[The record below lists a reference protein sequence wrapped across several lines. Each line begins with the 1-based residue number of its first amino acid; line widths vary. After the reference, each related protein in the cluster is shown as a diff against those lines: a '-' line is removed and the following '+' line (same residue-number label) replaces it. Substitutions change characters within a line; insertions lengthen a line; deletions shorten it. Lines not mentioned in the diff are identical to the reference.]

1 MRFTLAFAVHLKNSH
16 NYFIKALQFMEFFSE
31 EIRITIQIILIDLVL
46 SADNAVIIGM
56 AASQFDPAIRKKVLI
71 IGTGFAVVF
80 RIIFSAMTA
89 YLMQFQGIRTVGGIL
104 LLWVAYKLYAD
115 ILKKKEEAKDLSKYQ
130 VKETEKSNFRKALT
144 TIIVADITLS
154 LDNVI
159 AVAGAAKTNYSLLVF
174 GLALAIILMVTLAN
188 AISVYLKKHKWIG
201 WLGVLSVL
209 WVAADL
215 IWDDIQL
222 LL

>member
-1 MRFTLAFAVHLKNSH
+1 MD
-16 NYFIKALQFMEFFSE
+16 FFSE

-71 IGTGFAVVF
+71 IGTGFAVLF

-104 LLWVAYKLYAD
+104 LLWVSYKLYVD
-115 ILKKKEEAKDLSKYQ
+115 ILKKKEETKDISKYQ
-130 VKETEKSNFRKALT
+130 VAESEKSNFRKAVMT
-144 TIIVADITLS
+144 VIVADITLS

-159 AVAGAAKTNYSLLVF
+159 AVAGAAGTNYGLLVF
-174 GLALAIILMVTLAN
+174 GLALAIVLMVTLAN
-188 AISVYLKKHKWIG
+188 AISVYIKKYKWIG
-201 WLGVLSVL
+201 WLGLLSIL

-215 IWDDIQL
+215 IWDDIKL
-222 LL
+222 LI

>member
-1 MRFTLAFAVHLKNSH
+1 MT
-16 NYFIKALQFMEFFSE
+16 EFFSE

-71 IGTGFAVVF
+71 IGTAFAVVF

-89 YLMQFQGIRTVGGIL
+89 YLMQFQGIRTIGGIL
-104 LLWVAYKLYAD
+104 LFWVAYKLYVD
-115 ILKKKEEAKDLSKYQ
+115 ILKKKEETKDISKYQ
-130 VKETEKSNFRKALT
+130 VAESERSNFRKAVMT
-144 TIIVADITLS
+144 VIVADITLS

-159 AVAGAAKTNYSLLVF
+159 AVAGAAGTNYGLLVF

-188 AISVYLKKHKWIG
+188 AISIYLKKHKWIG
-201 WLGVLSVL
+201 WLGLLSVL
-209 WVAADL
+209 WVAGDL
-215 IWDDIQL
+215 IWDDIKL

>member
-1 MRFTLAFAVHLKNSH
+1 MT
-16 NYFIKALQFMEFFSE
+16 EFFSE

-80 RIIFSAMTA
+80 RILFSAMTA
-89 YLMQFQGIRTVGGIL
+89 YLMQFQGIRTIGGIL
-104 LLWVAYKLYAD
+104 LLWVSYKLYVD
-115 ILKKKEEAKDLSKYQ
+115 ILKKKEETKDISKYQ
-130 VKETEKSNFRKALT
+130 VAESERSNFRKAVMT
-144 TIIVADITLS
+144 VIIADITLS

-159 AVAGAAKTNYSLLVF
+159 AVAGAAGTHYFLLIF

-188 AISVYLKKHKWIG
+188 AISIYIKKYKWIG
-201 WLGVLSVL
+201 WLGLLSIL
-209 WVAADL
+209 WVAGDL
-215 IWDDIQL
+215 IWDDVKL

>member
-1 MRFTLAFAVHLKNSH
+1 MD
-16 NYFIKALQFMEFFSE
+16 FFSE

-80 RIIFSAMTA
+80 RILFSAMTA
-89 YLMQFQGIRTVGGIL
+89 YLMQFQGIRTIGGIL
-104 LLWVAYKLYAD
+104 LLWVSYKLYVD
-115 ILKKKEEAKDLSKYQ
+115 ILKKKDETKDLSKYQ
-130 VKETEKSNFRKALT
+130 VAESERSNFRKAVMT
-144 TIIVADITLS
+144 VIIADITLS

-159 AVAGAAKTNYSLLVF
+159 AVAGAAGTNYGLLVF

-188 AISVYLKKHKWIG
+188 AISVYIKKYKWIG
-201 WLGVLSVL
+201 WLGLLSIL
-209 WVAADL
+209 WVAGDL
-215 IWDDIQL
+215 IWDDIKL

>member
-1 MRFTLAFAVHLKNSH
+1 LT
-16 NYFIKALQFMEFFSE
+16 EFFSE

-71 IGTGFAVVF
+71 IGTAFAVVF
-80 RIIFSAMTA
+80 RIMFSAMTA
-89 YLMQFQGIRTVGGIL
+89 YLMQFQGIRTIGGIL
-104 LLWVAYKLYAD
+104 LFWVAYKLYVD

-130 VKETEKSNFRKALT
+130 VDVSERSNFRKAVMT
-144 TIIVADITLS
+144 VIIADITLS

-159 AVAGAAKTNYSLLVF
+159 AVAGAAGTNYGLLVF

-188 AISVYLKKHKWIG
+188 AISIYLKKHKWIG
-201 WLGVLSVL
+201 WLGLLSVL
-209 WVAADL
+209 WVAGDL
-215 IWDDIQL
+215 IWDDIKL

>member
-1 MRFTLAFAVHLKNSH
+1 
-16 NYFIKALQFMEFFSE
+16 MEFFSE

-71 IGTGFAVVF
+71 IGTGLAVVF
-80 RIIFSAMTA
+80 RILFSAMTA

-104 LLWVAYKLYAD
+104 LFWVAYKLYVD
-115 ILKKKEEAKDLSKYQ
+115 ILKDKKDETKDLSKYQ
-130 VKETEKSNFRKALT
+130 VQEAEKNNFRKALMT
-144 TIIVADITLS
+144 VIVADITLS

-159 AVAGAAKTNYSLLVF
+159 AVAGAAKTNYTLLVF

-201 WLGVLSVL
+201 WLGFLSVL

>member
-1 MRFTLAFAVHLKNSH
+1 MD
-16 NYFIKALQFMEFFSE
+16 FFSE

-80 RIIFSAMTA
+80 RILFSAMTA
-89 YLMQFQGIRTVGGIL
+89 YLMQFQGIRTIGGIL
-104 LLWVAYKLYAD
+104 LLWVSYKLYVD
-115 ILKKKEEAKDLSKYQ
+115 ILKKKDETKDLSKYQ
-130 VKETEKSNFRKALT
+130 VAESERSNFRKAVMT
-144 TIIVADITLS
+144 VIIADITLS

-159 AVAGAAKTNYSLLVF
+159 AVAGAAGTNYGLLVF
-174 GLALAIILMVTLAN
+174 GLALAIVLMVTLAN
-188 AISVYLKKHKWIG
+188 AISVYIKKYRWIG
-201 WLGVLSVL
+201 WLGLLSIL

-215 IWDDIQL
+215 IWDDIKL
-222 LL
+222 VL

>member
-1 MRFTLAFAVHLKNSH
+1 MT
-16 NYFIKALQFMEFFSE
+16 EFFSE

-71 IGTGFAVVF
+71 IGTAFAVVF

-89 YLMQFQGIRTVGGIL
+89 YLMQFQGIRTIGGIL
-104 LLWVAYKLYAD
+104 LFWVAYKLYVD
-115 ILKKKEEAKDLSKYQ
+115 ILKKKEETKDISKYQ
-130 VKETEKSNFRKALT
+130 VAESERSNFRKAVMT
-144 TIIVADITLS
+144 VIIADITLS

-159 AVAGAAKTNYSLLVF
+159 AVAGAAGTNYGLLVF

-188 AISVYLKKHKWIG
+188 AISIYLKKHKWIG
-201 WLGVLSVL
+201 WLGLLSVL
-209 WVAADL
+209 WVAGDL
-215 IWDDIQL
+215 IWEDIKL

>member
-1 MRFTLAFAVHLKNSH
+1 
-16 NYFIKALQFMEFFSE
+16 MEFFSE

-56 AASQFDPAIRKKVLI
+56 AASQFDPEIRKKVLI

-80 RIIFSAMTA
+80 RILFSAMTA
-89 YLMQFQGIRTVGGIL
+89 YLMQFQGIRTIGGIL
-104 LLWVAYKLYAD
+104 LLWVSYKLYVD
-115 ILKKKEEAKDLSKYQ
+115 ILKKKEETKDISKYQ
-130 VKETEKSNFRKALT
+130 VAESERSNFRKAVMT
-144 TIIVADITLS
+144 VIIADITLS

-159 AVAGAAKTNYSLLVF
+159 AVAGAAGTHYFLLIF

-188 AISVYLKKHKWIG
+188 AISIYIKKYKWIG
-201 WLGVLSVL
+201 WLGLLSIL
-209 WVAADL
+209 WVAGDL
-215 IWDDIQL
+215 IWDDVKL

>member
-1 MRFTLAFAVHLKNSH
+1 LT
-16 NYFIKALQFMEFFSE
+16 EFFSE

-71 IGTGFAVVF
+71 IGTAFAVVF

-89 YLMQFQGIRTVGGIL
+89 YLMQFQGIRTIGGIL
-104 LLWVAYKLYAD
+104 LFWVAYKLYVD
-115 ILKKKEEAKDLSKYQ
+115 ILKKKEETKDLSKYQ
-130 VKETEKSNFRKALT
+130 VDVSERSNFRKAVT
-144 TIIVADITLS
+144 TVIIADITLS

-159 AVAGAAKTNYSLLVF
+159 AVAGAAGTNYGLLVF

-188 AISVYLKKHKWIG
+188 AISIYLKKHKWIG
-201 WLGVLSVL
+201 WLGLLSVL
-209 WVAADL
+209 WVAGDL
-215 IWDDIQL
+215 IWDDIKL

>member
-1 MRFTLAFAVHLKNSH
+1 MD
-16 NYFIKALQFMEFFSE
+16 FFSE

-71 IGTGFAVVF
+71 IGTAFAVVF

-89 YLMQFQGIRTVGGIL
+89 YLMQFQGIRTIGGIL
-104 LLWVAYKLYAD
+104 LFWVAYKLYVD
-115 ILKKKEEAKDLSKYQ
+115 ILKKKEETKDLSKYQ
-130 VKETEKSNFRKALT
+130 VAESERSNFRKAVMT
-144 TIIVADITLS
+144 VIVADITLS

-159 AVAGAAKTNYSLLVF
+159 AVAGAAGTNYGLLVF

-188 AISVYLKKHKWIG
+188 AISIYIKKYKWIG
-201 WLGVLSVL
+201 WLGLLSIL
-209 WVAADL
+209 WVAGDL
-215 IWDDIQL
+215 IWDDIKL

>member
-1 MRFTLAFAVHLKNSH
+1 
-16 NYFIKALQFMEFFSE
+16 MEFFSE

-80 RIIFSAMTA
+80 RIMFSAMTA
-89 YLMQFQGIRTVGGIL
+89 YLMQFQGIRTIGGIL
-104 LLWVAYKLYAD
+104 LLWVSYKLYVD
-115 ILKKKEEAKDLSKYQ
+115 ILKKKEETKDISKYQ
-130 VKETEKSNFRKALT
+130 VKESERSNFRKAVMT
-144 TIIVADITLS
+144 VIIADITLS

-159 AVAGAAKTNYSLLVF
+159 AVAGAAGTNYALLVF
-174 GLALAIILMVTLAN
+174 GLGLAIILMVTLAN
-188 AISVYLKKHKWIG
+188 AISVYIKKYKWIG
-201 WLGVLSVL
+201 WLGLLSIL

-215 IWDDIQL
+215 IWDDIKL

>member
-1 MRFTLAFAVHLKNSH
+1 
-16 NYFIKALQFMEFFSE
+16 MEFFSE

-80 RIIFSAMTA
+80 RILFSAMTA
-89 YLMQFQGIRTVGGIL
+89 YLMQFQGIRTIGGIL
-104 LLWVAYKLYAD
+104 LLWVSYKLYVD
-115 ILKKKEEAKDLSKYQ
+115 ILKKKEETKDISKYQ
-130 VKETEKSNFRKALT
+130 VKESEKSNFRKAVMT
-144 TIIVADITLS
+144 VIVADVTLS

-159 AVAGAAKTNYSLLVF
+159 AVAGAAGTNYALLVF

-188 AISVYLKKHKWIG
+188 AISIYIKKYKWIG
-201 WLGVLSVL
+201 WLGLLSIL

-215 IWDDIQL
+215 IWDDIKL

>member
-1 MRFTLAFAVHLKNSH
+1 MD
-16 NYFIKALQFMEFFSE
+16 FFSE

-71 IGTGFAVVF
+71 IGTGLAVVF
-80 RIIFSAMTA
+80 RILFSAMTA

-104 LLWVAYKLYAD
+104 LFWVAYKLYVD
-115 ILKKKEEAKDLSKYQ
+115 ILKDKKDETKDLSKYQ
-130 VKETEKSNFRKALT
+130 VQEAEKSNFRKALMT
-144 TIIVADITLS
+144 VIVADITLS

-159 AVAGAAKTNYSLLVF
+159 AVAGAAKTNYTLLVF

-201 WLGVLSVL
+201 WLGFLSVL

>member
-1 MRFTLAFAVHLKNSH
+1 MD
-16 NYFIKALQFMEFFSE
+16 FFSE

-71 IGTGFAVVF
+71 IGTGFAVLF

-89 YLMQFQGIRTVGGIL
+89 YLMQFQGIRTIGGIL
-104 LLWVAYKLYAD
+104 LLWVSYKLYVD
-115 ILKKKEEAKDLSKYQ
+115 ILKKKDETKDLSKYQ
-130 VKETEKSNFRKALT
+130 VKESEKSNFRKAVMT
-144 TIIVADITLS
+144 VIVADITLS

-159 AVAGAAKTNYSLLVF
+159 AVAGAAGTNYGLLVF
-174 GLALAIILMVTLAN
+174 GLALAIVLMVTLAN
-188 AISVYLKKHKWIG
+188 AISVYIKKYRWIG
-201 WLGVLSVL
+201 WLGLLSIL

-215 IWDDIQL
+215 IWDDIKL

>member
-1 MRFTLAFAVHLKNSH
+1 MD
-16 NYFIKALQFMEFFSE
+16 FFSE

-71 IGTGFAVVF
+71 IGTGFAVLF

-89 YLMQFQGIRTVGGIL
+89 YLMQFQGIRTIGGIL
-104 LLWVAYKLYAD
+104 LLWVSYKLYVD
-115 ILKKKEEAKDLSKYQ
+115 ILKKKDETKDLSKYQ
-130 VKETEKSNFRKALT
+130 VAESERSNFRKAVMT
-144 TIIVADITLS
+144 VIVADITLS

-159 AVAGAAKTNYSLLVF
+159 AVAGAAGTNYGLLVF
-174 GLALAIILMVTLAN
+174 GLALAIVLMVTLAN
-188 AISVYLKKHKWIG
+188 AISVYIKKYKWIG
-201 WLGVLSVL
+201 WLGLLSIL

-215 IWDDIQL
+215 IWDDIKL

>member
-1 MRFTLAFAVHLKNSH
+1 MD
-16 NYFIKALQFMEFFSE
+16 FFSE

-71 IGTGFAVVF
+71 IGTAFAVVF

-89 YLMQFQGIRTVGGIL
+89 YLMQFQGIRTIGGIL
-104 LLWVAYKLYAD
+104 LFWVAYKLYVD
-115 ILKKKEEAKDLSKYQ
+115 ILKKKEETKDISKYQ
-130 VKETEKSNFRKALT
+130 VAESERSNFRKAVMT
-144 TIIVADITLS
+144 VIVADITLS

-159 AVAGAAKTNYSLLVF
+159 AVAGAAGTNYGLLVF

-188 AISVYLKKHKWIG
+188 AISIYIKKYKWIG
-201 WLGVLSVL
+201 WLGLLSIL
-209 WVAADL
+209 WVAGDL
-215 IWDDIQL
+215 IWDDIKL

>member
-1 MRFTLAFAVHLKNSH
+1 MD
-16 NYFIKALQFMEFFSE
+16 FFSE

-71 IGTGFAVVF
+71 IGTAFAVVF

-89 YLMQFQGIRTVGGIL
+89 YLMQFQGIRTIGGIL
-104 LLWVAYKLYAD
+104 LFWVAYKLYVD
-115 ILKKKEEAKDLSKYQ
+115 ILKKKEETKDISKYQ
-130 VKETEKSNFRKALT
+130 VAESERSNFRKAVMT
-144 TIIVADITLS
+144 VIVADITLS

-159 AVAGAAKTNYSLLVF
+159 AVAGAAGTNYGLLIF

-188 AISVYLKKHKWIG
+188 AISIYIKKYKWIG
-201 WLGVLSVL
+201 WLGLLSIL
-209 WVAADL
+209 WVAGDL
-215 IWDDIQL
+215 IWDDIKL

>member
-1 MRFTLAFAVHLKNSH
+1 MT
-16 NYFIKALQFMEFFSE
+16 EFFSE

-80 RIIFSAMTA
+80 RIIFSALTA

-104 LLWVAYKLYAD
+104 LLWVSYKLYVD
-115 ILKKKEEAKDLSKYQ
+115 ILKKKEETKDLNKYQ
-130 VKETEKSNFRKALT
+130 VAESEKSNFRKAVMT
-144 TIIVADITLS
+144 VIVADITLS

-159 AVAGAAKTNYSLLVF
+159 AVAGAAGTNYGLLVF
-174 GLALAIILMVTLAN
+174 GLALAIVLMVTLAN
-188 AISVYLKKHKWIG
+188 AISVYIKKYKWIG
-201 WLGVLSVL
+201 WLGLLSIL
-209 WVAADL
+209 WVAGDL
-215 IWDDIQL
+215 IWDDIKL

>member
-1 MRFTLAFAVHLKNSH
+1 MD
-16 NYFIKALQFMEFFSE
+16 FFSE

-89 YLMQFQGIRTVGGIL
+89 YLMQFQGIRTIGGIL
-104 LLWVAYKLYAD
+104 LFWVAYKLYVD
-115 ILKKKEEAKDLSKYQ
+115 ILKKKEETKDISKYQ
-130 VKETEKSNFRKALT
+130 VAESERSNFRKAVMT
-144 TIIVADITLS
+144 VIVADITLS

-159 AVAGAAKTNYSLLVF
+159 AVAGAAGTNYGLLVF

-188 AISVYLKKHKWIG
+188 AISIYIKKYKWIG
-201 WLGVLSVL
+201 WLGLLSIL
-209 WVAADL
+209 WVAGDL
-215 IWDDIQL
+215 IWDDIKL

>member
-1 MRFTLAFAVHLKNSH
+1 
-16 NYFIKALQFMEFFSE
+16 MEFFSE

-71 IGTGFAVVF
+71 IGTGAAVVF

-215 IWDDIQL
+215 IWNDIQL

>member
-1 MRFTLAFAVHLKNSH
+1 MD
-16 NYFIKALQFMEFFSE
+16 FFSE

-71 IGTGFAVVF
+71 IGTGFAVIF

-89 YLMQFQGIRTVGGIL
+89 YLMQFQGIRTIGGIL
-104 LLWVAYKLYAD
+104 LLWVSYKLYVD
-115 ILKKKEEAKDLSKYQ
+115 ILKKKEETKDLNKYQ
-130 VKETEKSNFRKALT
+130 VAESEKSNFRKAVMT
-144 TIIVADITLS
+144 VIVADITLS

-159 AVAGAAKTNYSLLVF
+159 AVAGAAGTNYGLLVF
-174 GLALAIILMVTLAN
+174 GLALAIVLMVTLAN
-188 AISVYLKKHKWIG
+188 AISVYIKKYKWIG
-201 WLGVLSVL
+201 WLGLLSIL

-215 IWDDIQL
+215 IWDDIKL

>member
-1 MRFTLAFAVHLKNSH
+1 MD
-16 NYFIKALQFMEFFSE
+16 FFSE

-89 YLMQFQGIRTVGGIL
+89 YLMQFQGIRTIGGIL
-104 LLWVAYKLYAD
+104 LLWVSYKLYVD
-115 ILKKKEEAKDLSKYQ
+115 ILKKKDETKDLSKYQ
-130 VKETEKSNFRKALT
+130 VAESERSNFRKAVMT
-144 TIIVADITLS
+144 VIIADITLS

-159 AVAGAAKTNYSLLVF
+159 AVAGAAGTNYGLLVF
-174 GLALAIILMVTLAN
+174 GLALAIVLMVTLAN
-188 AISVYLKKHKWIG
+188 AISVYIKKYRWIG
-201 WLGVLSVL
+201 WLGLLSIL

-215 IWDDIQL
+215 IWDDIKL

>member
-1 MRFTLAFAVHLKNSH
+1 MD
-16 NYFIKALQFMEFFSE
+16 FFSE

-80 RIIFSAMTA
+80 RILFSAMTA
-89 YLMQFQGIRTVGGIL
+89 YLMQFQGIRTIGGIL
-104 LLWVAYKLYAD
+104 LFWVAYKLYVD
-115 ILKKKEEAKDLSKYQ
+115 ILKKKEETKDLSKYQ
-130 VKETEKSNFRKALT
+130 VDVSERSNFRKAVMT
-144 TIIVADITLS
+144 VIIADITLS

-159 AVAGAAKTNYSLLVF
+159 AVAGAAGTNYGLLVF
-174 GLALAIILMVTLAN
+174 GLALAIVLMVTLAN
-188 AISVYLKKHKWIG
+188 AISVYIKKYRWIG
-201 WLGVLSVL
+201 WLGLLSIL

-215 IWDDIQL
+215 IWDDIKL

>member
-1 MRFTLAFAVHLKNSH
+1 MD
-16 NYFIKALQFMEFFSE
+16 FFSE

-80 RIIFSAMTA
+80 RILFSAMTA
-89 YLMQFQGIRTVGGIL
+89 YLMQFQGIRTIGGIL
-104 LLWVAYKLYAD
+104 LLWVSYKLYVD
-115 ILKKKEEAKDLSKYQ
+115 ILKKKDETKDLSKYQ
-130 VKETEKSNFRKALT
+130 VAESERSNFRKAVMT
-144 TIIVADITLS
+144 VIIADITLS

-159 AVAGAAKTNYSLLVF
+159 AVAGAAGTNYGLLIF
-174 GLALAIILMVTLAN
+174 GLALAIVLMVTLAN
-188 AISVYLKKHKWIG
+188 AISVYIKKYKWIG
-201 WLGVLSVL
+201 WLGLLSIL

-215 IWDDIQL
+215 IWDDIKL

>member
-1 MRFTLAFAVHLKNSH
+1 
-16 NYFIKALQFMEFFSE
+16 MEFFSE

-71 IGTGFAVVF
+71 IGTGLAVVF
-80 RIIFSAMTA
+80 RILFSAMTA
-89 YLMQFQGIRTVGGIL
+89 YLMQFQGIRTIGGIL
-104 LLWVAYKLYAD
+104 LFWVAYKLYVD
-115 ILKKKEEAKDLSKYQ
+115 ILKDKKDEIKDLSKYHVQ
-130 VKETEKSNFRKALT
+130 ETEKSNFRKALMT
-144 TIIVADITLS
+144 VIVADITLS

-159 AVAGAAKTNYSLLVF
+159 AVAGAAKTNYTLLVF
-174 GLALAIILMVTLAN
+174 GLALAIMLMVTLAN
-188 AISVYLKKHKWIG
+188 AISVYLKEHKWVG
-201 WLGVLSVL
+201 WLGLLSVI

>member
-1 MRFTLAFAVHLKNSH
+1 MT
-16 NYFIKALQFMEFFSE
+16 EFFSE

-80 RIIFSAMTA
+80 RILFSAMTA
-89 YLMQFQGIRTVGGIL
+89 YLMQFQGIRTIGGIL
-104 LLWVAYKLYAD
+104 LFWVAYKLYVD
-115 ILKKKEEAKDLSKYQ
+115 ILKKKEETKDLSKYQ
-130 VKETEKSNFRKALT
+130 VDVSERSNFRKAVT
-144 TIIVADITLS
+144 TVIVADITLS

-159 AVAGAAKTNYSLLVF
+159 AVAGAAGTNYGLLVF

-188 AISVYLKKHKWIG
+188 AISIYLKKHKWIG
-201 WLGVLSVL
+201 WLGLLSVL
-209 WVAADL
+209 WVAGDL
-215 IWDDIQL
+215 IWDDIKL

>member
-1 MRFTLAFAVHLKNSH
+1 
-16 NYFIKALQFMEFFSE
+16 MEFFSE

-80 RIIFSAMTA
+80 RILFSAMTS
-89 YLMQFQGIRTVGGIL
+89 YLMQFQGIRTIGGIL
-104 LLWVAYKLYAD
+104 LLWVSYKLYVD
-115 ILKKKEEAKDLSKYQ
+115 ILKKKEETKDISKYQ
-130 VKETEKSNFRKALT
+130 VKESEKSNFRKAVMT
-144 TIIVADITLS
+144 VIIADITLS

-159 AVAGAAKTNYSLLVF
+159 AVAGAAGTNYALLVF
-174 GLALAIILMVTLAN
+174 GLGLAIILMVTLAN
-188 AISVYLKKHKWIG
+188 AISVYIKKYKWIG
-201 WLGVLSVL
+201 WLGLLSIL

-215 IWDDIQL
+215 IWDDIKL

>member
-1 MRFTLAFAVHLKNSH
+1 LT
-16 NYFIKALQFMEFFSE
+16 EFFSE

-71 IGTGFAVVF
+71 IGTAFAVVF
-80 RIIFSAMTA
+80 RILFSAMTA
-89 YLMQFQGIRTVGGIL
+89 YLMQFQGIRTIGGIL
-104 LLWVAYKLYAD
+104 LFWVAYKLYVD
-115 ILKKKEEAKDLSKYQ
+115 ILKKKEETKDLSKYQ
-130 VKETEKSNFRKALT
+130 VDESERSNFRKAVMT
-144 TIIVADITLS
+144 VIIADITLS

-159 AVAGAAKTNYSLLVF
+159 AVAGAAGTNYGLLVF

-188 AISVYLKKHKWIG
+188 AISIYLKKHKWIG
-201 WLGVLSVL
+201 WLGLLSVL
-209 WVAADL
+209 WVAGDL
-215 IWDDIQL
+215 IWDDIKL

>member
-1 MRFTLAFAVHLKNSH
+1 MD
-16 NYFIKALQFMEFFSE
+16 FFSE

-71 IGTGFAVVF
+71 IGTAFAVVF

-89 YLMQFQGIRTVGGIL
+89 YLMQFQGIRTIGGIL
-104 LLWVAYKLYAD
+104 LFWVAYKLYVD
-115 ILKKKEEAKDLSKYQ
+115 ILKKKEETKDISKYQ
-130 VKETEKSNFRKALT
+130 VKESEKSNFRKAVT
-144 TIIVADITLS
+144 TVIIADITLS

-159 AVAGAAKTNYSLLVF
+159 AVAGAAGTNYGLLVF
-174 GLALAIILMVTLAN
+174 GLALAIVLMVTLAN
-188 AISVYLKKHKWIG
+188 AISVYIKKYRWIG
-201 WLGVLSVL
+201 WLGLLSIL

-215 IWDDIQL
+215 IWDDIKL